1 MANISIPDIGSQASL
16 YTFKLEDASV
26 LFQRLDGQSSFWEFD
41 LVVPPPILFPMLE
54 NKNSL
59 FFTRLKEGKAT
70 SSISVP
76 TLRQTDKQTT
86 FTLGK
91 VHGIF
96 F

>member
-1 MANISIPDIGSQASL
+1 MANINVPIIGTQASL
-16 YTFKLEDASV
+16 YSFKLEDAPV
-26 LFQRLDGQSSFWEFD
+26 LFQRLDVQNSFWEIE

-59 FFTRLKEGKAT
+59 FFTRLKEGEVT
-70 SSISVP
+70 SGISVP
-76 TLRQTDKQTT
+76 TLHQTDKQTT
-86 FTLGK
+86 FTLGR